1 MSQTSRPRSS
11 TPDLK
16 RSSADAESSS
26 VVRRPSSEPIDTLHQ
41 ELRACR
47 RCLEEGYWIAPGPV
61 FSGGPGARVM
71 LIGQAPGP
79 TEAVVKRPFNA
90 GSGKRLFKWLAE
102 AGWDEAEFR
111 ATAYMTA
118 ITKCYPGR
126 SGNGKGDRVATPFE
140 QALCRPWLEQ
150 ELRLVNP
157 RLLILVG
164 GLAIK
169 LLYPPSMRLDAIIGT
184 AAYFPPEAL
193 AGNPLNF
200 DLRQAQIIG
209 TTDDRPQ
216 TTARV
221 AFTGAVLHED
231 ASGRGLW
238 SVVRGLRGGR
248 FVVPLPHPSGAS
260 LWPNKPENQAL
271 ISRAMGLLRA
281 IREFERL

>member
-1 MSQTSRPRSS
+1 MT
-11 TPDLK
+11 TAIGFDELH
-16 RSSADAESSS
+16 AE
-26 VVRRPSSEPIDTLHQ
+26 LA
-41 ELRACR
+41 ACR

-61 FSGGPGARVM
+61 FSRGAGAGLM

-118 ITKCYPGR
+118 VTKCYPGR

-140 QALCRPWLEQ
+140 QSLCRPWLEQ
-150 ELRLVNP
+150 ELRLVRP

-169 LLYPPSMRLDAIIGT
+169 LLYPPSVRLDEIIGT
-184 AAYFPPEAL
+184 AAYFAP
-193 AGNPLNF
+193 GVDDPLNF
-200 DLRQAQIIG
+200 DLSQAKIVTSDQWLMTSEVEARLTRQ
-209 TTDDRPQ
+209 
-216 TTARV
+216 
-221 AFTGAVLHED
+221 
-231 ASGRGLW
+231 
-238 SVVRGLRGGR
+238 GR

-260 LWPNKPENQAL
+260 LWPNRPENQVL
-271 ISRAMGLLRA
+271 ISRAMVLLRE
-281 IREFERL
+281 IRQWVHPPF

>member
-1 MSQTSRPRSS
+1 MTAGV
-11 TPDLK
+11 TF
-16 RSSADAESSS
+16 E
-26 VVRRPSSEPIDTLHQ
+26 ELHD
-41 ELRACR
+41 ELRGCR

-61 FSGGPGARVM
+61 FSRGAGVGLM

-79 TEAVVKRPFNA
+79 TEAIVKRPFNA

-126 SGNGKGDRVATPFE
+126 SDSGKGDRVATPFE

-169 LLYPPSMRLDAIIGT
+169 LLYPPTARLDEIIGT
-184 AAYFPPEAL
+184 AAYFPPEVAD
-193 AGNPLNF
+193 PLNF
-200 DLRQAQIIG
+200 DLNQAQIV
-209 TTDDRPQ
+209 TSDELQVTSDELTRHSSLV
-216 TTARV
+216 ARH
-221 AFTGAVLHED
+221 A
-231 ASGRGLW
+231 RY
-238 SVVRGLRGGR
+238 
-248 FVVPLPHPSGAS
+248 VVPLPHPSGAS
-260 LWPNKPENQAL
+260 LWPNKPENQVL
-271 ISRAMGLLRA
+271 ISRAMTLLRA
-281 IREFERL
+281 IRELERL

>member
-1 MSQTSRPRSS
+1 MTSGV
-11 TPDLK
+11 TFDG
-16 RSSADAESSS
+16 
-26 VVRRPSSEPIDTLHQ
+26 LHD
-41 ELRACR
+41 ELRGCR

-61 FSGGPGARVM
+61 FSRGAGMGLM

-79 TEAVVKRPFNA
+79 TEAIVKRPFNA

-126 SGNGKGDRVATPFE
+126 SDSGKGDRVATPFE

-169 LLYPPSMRLDAIIGT
+169 LLYPATMRLDEIIGT
-184 AAYFPPEAL
+184 AAYFPPEVAD
-193 AGNPLNF
+193 PLNF
-200 DLRQAQIIG
+200 DLSQAKIVASG
-209 TTDDRPQ
+209 EW
-216 TTARV
+216 RV
-221 AFTGAVLHED
+221 AGEEAKPVTRHSPLATRH
-231 ASGRGLW
+231 S
-238 SVVRGLRGGR
+238 R

-260 LWPNKPENQAL
+260 LWPNKPENQVL
-271 ISRAMGLLRA
+271 ISRAMALLRE
-281 IREFERL
+281 IREIER

>member
-1 MSQTSRPRSS
+1 M
-11 TPDLK
+11 TPALTF
-16 RSSADAESSS
+16 E
-26 VVRRPSSEPIDTLHQ
+26 ELHG
-41 ELRACR
+41 ELRDCR

-61 FSGGPGARVM
+61 FSRGTGAGLM

-79 TEAVVKRPFNA
+79 TEAIVKRPFNA

-102 AGWDEAEFR
+102 AGWDETEFR

-126 SGNGKGDRVATPFE
+126 SDSGKGDRVATPFE

-164 GLAIK
+164 GLAIR
-169 LLYPPSMRLDAIIGT
+169 LLYPANARLDEIIGT
-184 AAYFPPEAL
+184 AAYFPPEA
-193 AGNPLNF
+193 ADPLNF
-200 DLRQAQIIG
+200 DLSQARIV
-209 TTDDRPQ
+209 TSDEL
-216 TTARV
+216 RV
-221 AFTGAVLHED
+221 TSVEGV
-231 ASGRGLW
+231 ASEQW
-238 SVVRGLRGGR
+238 SVASKEEERLTRHSPLATCHGR

-271 ISRAMGLLRA
+271 ISQAMTLLREIPA
-281 IREFERL
+281 LVHPTF

>member
-1 MSQTSRPRSS
+1 MT
-11 TPDLK
+11 TALGFDELH
-16 RSSADAESSS
+16 AE
-26 VVRRPSSEPIDTLHQ
+26 LA
-41 ELRACR
+41 ACR

-61 FSGGPGARVM
+61 FSRGAGAGLM

-126 SGNGKGDRVATPFE
+126 SDTGKGDRVATPFE

-169 LLYPPSMRLDAIIGT
+169 LLYPPSVRLDEIIGT
-184 AAYFPPEAL
+184 AAYFAP
-193 AGNPLNF
+193 GVDDPLNF
-200 DLRQAQIIG
+200 DLSQAKIV
-209 TTDDRPQ
+209 TSDEAETLASHLPLATRHAPP
-216 TTARV
+216 
-221 AFTGAVLHED
+221 TGH
-231 ASGRGLW
+231 
-238 SVVRGLRGGR
+238 GR

-271 ISRAMGLLRA
+271 IMRAMALLRE
-281 IREFERL
+281 IRQWVHPTF

>member
-1 MSQTSRPRSS
+1 M
-11 TPDLK
+11 TPALGFDELH
-16 RSSADAESSS
+16 AE
-26 VVRRPSSEPIDTLHQ
+26 LG
-41 ELRACR
+41 ACR

-61 FSGGPGARVM
+61 FSRGAGAGLM

-126 SGNGKGDRVATPFE
+126 SDSGKGDRVATPFE

-169 LLYPPSMRLDAIIGT
+169 LLYPPTARLDEIIGT
-184 AAYFPPEAL
+184 AAYFPPEVAD
-193 AGNPLNF
+193 PLNF
-200 DLRQAQIIG
+200 DLNQAQIV
-209 TTDDRPQ
+209 TSDELQVTSDELTRHSSLV
-216 TTARV
+216 ARH
-221 AFTGAVLHED
+221 A
-231 ASGRGLW
+231 RY
-238 SVVRGLRGGR
+238 
-248 FVVPLPHPSGAS
+248 VVPLPHPSGAS
-260 LWPNKPENQAL
+260 LWPNKPENQVL
-271 ISRAMGLLRA
+271 ISRAMTLLRA
-281 IREFERL
+281 IRELERL